1 MLQDIGQMTMA
12 GKLRITG
19 GRLVRRKFNVPKEAD
34 AGSVRPATDM
44 IREAIFSSLGSK
56 VHHAKVLDPFGGSGA
71 YGFESLSRWAKEVTV
86 VEKNRRVLDNI
97 RDNAEHLDVTQYCNF
112 NHQDALVYVQKYKG
126 EKFDLVFLD
135 PPFDMGLTPE
145 TWHDIY
151 KLLADDGI
159 VVFRCQ
165 KKADTNIPENF
176 LSIREKVY
184 GQSLVIF
191 LVRD

>member
-1 MLQDIGQMTMA
+1 MA

-56 VHHAKVLDPFGGSGA
+56 LHHARILDPFGGSGA
-71 YGFESLSRWAKEVTV
+71 YSFESLSRWAKEAVI
-86 VEKNRRVLDNI
+86 VEKNRKVLDNI
-97 RDNAEHLDVTQYCNF
+97 RANAEHLELTRYCQF
-112 NHQDALVYVQKYKG
+112 NHQDALVFVQKYKG
-126 EKFDLVFLD
+126 EKFDVVFLD
-135 PPFDMGLTPE
+135 PPFEMSLKTE

-151 KLLADDGI
+151 KLLADDGV

-176 LSIREKVY
+176 TAIREKVY

-191 LVRD
+191 LAKD